1 MPPDTISL
9 VGITLYGYHGVRPE
23 ERALG
28 QRFVVD
34 VDLEADL
41 SQVAATDALDATV
54 NYSEAYGLVAEIVE
68 GEPVNLLETL
78 AERVARAMFERFSQV
93 HRTRVRIAKPGVA
106 IAGSIL
112 REAAVAIDRTR
123 AEICGQG
130 QSTQPPR
137 SV

>member
-9 VGITLYGYHGVRPE
+9 TGITLYGYHGARPE

-41 SQVAATDALDATV
+41 RHAAATDDLDATV
-54 NYSEAYGLVAEIVE
+54 NYSEAYQLVAAIVA

-78 AERVARAMFERFSQV
+78 GERIARTMFERFPQV
-93 HRTRVRIAKPGVA
+93 QRSRVRIAKPGVA

-112 REAAVAIDRTR
+112 REAAVTIDRTR
-123 AEICGQG
+123 AEICG
-130 QSTQPPR
+130 
-137 SV
+137 

>member
-34 VDLEADL
+34 LELESDLRRAGE
-41 SQVAATDALDATV
+41 TDTLDATV
-54 NYSEAYGLVAEIVE
+54 NYSEAYELVAEIVE

-78 AERVARAMFERFSQV
+78 AERIARAMFERFSLVQ
-93 HRTRVRIAKPGVA
+93 RSRVRIAKPGVA
-106 IAGSIL
+106 ISGSIL
-112 REAAVAIDRTR
+112 REAAVTIDRERTDKH
-123 AEICGQG
+123 G
-130 QSTQPPR
+130 
-137 SV
+137 

>member
-34 VDLEADL
+34 LELESDLRRAGE
-41 SQVAATDALDATV
+41 TDTLDATV
-54 NYSEAYGLVAEIVE
+54 NYSEAYELVAEIIE

-78 AERVARAMFERFSQV
+78 AERIARAMFEQFSLVQ
-93 HRTRVRIAKPGVA
+93 RSRVRIAKPGVA
-106 IAGSIL
+106 ISGSIL
-112 REAAVAIDRTR
+112 REAAVTIDRERTDKH
-123 AEICGQG
+123 G
-130 QSTQPPR
+130 
-137 SV
+137 